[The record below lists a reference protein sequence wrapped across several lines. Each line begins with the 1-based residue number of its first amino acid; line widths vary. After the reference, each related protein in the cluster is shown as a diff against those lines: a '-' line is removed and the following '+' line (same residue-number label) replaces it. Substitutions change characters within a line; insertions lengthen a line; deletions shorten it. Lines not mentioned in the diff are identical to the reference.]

1 MPNLSPEFAVQLL
14 TILATGAAI
23 YGGIRADLK
32 AMHERLGRAEAD
44 IDHARTRMDNHI
56 ERSHV

>member
-1 MPNLSPEFAVQLL
+1 MPTVSPEFAVQLF

-32 AMHERLGRAEAD
+32 AMHERLGRAEAG
-44 IDHARTRMDNHI
+44 IDQARERMDNHI
-56 ERSHV
+56 ERSHA

>member
-14 TILATGAAI
+14 TLLATGAAI
-23 YGGIRADLK
+23 YGGIRADLR
-32 AMHERLGRAEAD
+32 AMHQRLGRAEHD
-44 IDHARTRMDNHI
+44 ITEARMRMDNHI